1 MFRTTLTD
9 RRNAGTPQRTY
20 SLDGTS
26 LHWQDESGE
35 TRESLPLTNVRQ
47 VRLAVEM
54 AGRESQVVCR
64 LSARDGREIAF
75 GSMRWAGV
83 GLWDANA
90 RDFRDF
96 LGELHRD
103 LAEQAGPIRYIE
115 GSSMAF
121 LVIMASLG
129 GVLALVGAGFFTK
142 LFLIDENAIG
152 LVLIP
157 AIALGVWLMRLFW
170 PRPAKAYDPGR
181 YINAHTDGFSSQADE
196 SDADMA
202 GKEGSVT
209 SH

>member
-1 MFRTTLTD
+1 MPPTTLTD

-20 SLDGTS
+20 FLDDNR
-26 LHWQDESGE
+26 LQWQDEGCE
-35 TRESLPLTNVRQ
+35 TTGSLPLDRVRQ

-64 LSARDGREIAF
+64 VSAEDGTELAF

-83 GLWDANA
+83 GQWEANA

-103 LAEQAGPIRYIE
+103 LAEQAGPVRYIE

-121 LVIMASLG
+121 LAIMAGLG
-129 GVLALVGAGFFTK
+129 GLLALVGASFFAK

-152 LVLIP
+152 LVMIP
-157 AIALGVWLMRLFW
+157 AIALGLWLMRLFW
-170 PRPAKAYDPGR
+170 PRPPKAYDPGR
-181 YINAHTDGFSSQADE
+181 YIDTRMDESSDQADE
-196 SDADMA
+196 SGAA
-202 GKEGSVT
+202 VAENEGSVT
-209 SH
+209 SR